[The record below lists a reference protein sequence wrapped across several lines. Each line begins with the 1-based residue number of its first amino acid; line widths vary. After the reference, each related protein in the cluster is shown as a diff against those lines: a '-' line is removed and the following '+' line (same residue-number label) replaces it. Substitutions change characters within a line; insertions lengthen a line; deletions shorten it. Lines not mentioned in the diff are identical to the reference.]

1 MVVFKDQIKAY
12 KAITQDILNQ
22 IEYKT
27 VWSGK
32 RIEVGDK
39 VLYAFVYPLNSEDY
53 KLATFLER
61 ELDYISKSFKDSVNE
76 MSKQNL
82 YLSNA
87 KKSLRGISDISSY
100 GHLYRIMARLSEQDQ
115 TFWTLKWGNK

>member
-1 MVVFKDQIKAY
+1 MIVFKDQIKAY
-12 KAITQDILNQ
+12 KSITPDILNQ

-32 RIEVGDK
+32 RIQVGDK

-61 ELDYISKSFKDSVNE
+61 ELDEVNQLFTYIQTIKGIIPVLKYKSD
-76 MSKQNL
+76 NL
-82 YLSNA
+82 ERVLIVEEEDDG
-87 KKSLRGISDISSY
+87 L
-100 GHLYRIMARLSEQDQ
+100 
-115 TFWTLKWGNK
+115 

>member
-1 MVVFKDQIKAY
+1 MIVFKDQIRAY
-12 KAITQDILNQ
+12 KSITPDVLNQ

-61 ELDYISKSFKDSVNE
+61 ELDEVNQMFSFIQTIKGIIPVLKYKND
-76 MSKQNL
+76 NL
-82 YLSNA
+82 VRDLIIEEEDE
-87 KKSLRGISDISSY
+87 L
-100 GHLYRIMARLSEQDQ
+100 
-115 TFWTLKWGNK
+115 

>member
-1 MVVFKDQIKAY
+1 MIVFKDQIRAY
-12 KAITQDILNQ
+12 KAITPDVLNQ

-61 ELDYISKSFKDSVNE
+61 ELDEVNQ
-76 MSKQNL
+76 MFTFIQTIKGIIPVLKYKNDNL
-82 YLSNA
+82 VRDLIIEEEDES
-87 KKSLRGISDISSY
+87 
-100 GHLYRIMARLSEQDQ
+100 
-115 TFWTLKWGNK
+115 

>member
-1 MVVFKDQIKAY
+1 MIVFKDQIKAY
-12 KAITQDILNQ
+12 KSITSDILNQ

-61 ELDYISKSFKDSVNE
+61 ELGEVNQ
-76 MSKQNL
+76 MFTYLQTIKGIIPVLKYKNDNL
-82 YLSNA
+82 VRDLIIEEEDES
-87 KKSLRGISDISSY
+87 
-100 GHLYRIMARLSEQDQ
+100 
-115 TFWTLKWGNK
+115 

>member
-12 KAITQDILNQ
+12 KAITQVILNQ

-61 ELDYISKSFKDSVNE
+61 ELDEVNQIFTYVQTI
-76 MSKQNL
+76 KGIIPVLKYKNDNL
-82 YLSNA
+82 VRDLIIEEEDES
-87 KKSLRGISDISSY
+87 
-100 GHLYRIMARLSEQDQ
+100 
-115 TFWTLKWGNK
+115 

>member
-1 MVVFKDQIKAY
+1 MIVFKDQIRAY
-12 KAITQDILNQ
+12 KAITPDILNQ

-61 ELDYISKSFKDSVNE
+61 ELDEVNQ
-76 MSKQNL
+76 MFTFIQTIKGIIPVLKYKNDNL
-82 YLSNA
+82 VRDLI
-87 KKSLRGISDISSY
+87 LEEEDG
-100 GHLYRIMARLSEQDQ
+100 L
-115 TFWTLKWGNK
+115 

>member
-1 MVVFKDQIKAY
+1 MIVFKDQIKAY
-12 KAITQDILNQ
+12 KAITSDILNQ

-32 RIEVGDK
+32 RIDIGDK

-61 ELDYISKSFKDSVNE
+61 ELGEVNQ
-76 MSKQNL
+76 MFTYLQTIKGIIPVLKYKNDNL
-82 YLSNA
+82 VRDLIIEEENES
-87 KKSLRGISDISSY
+87 
-100 GHLYRIMARLSEQDQ
+100 
-115 TFWTLKWGNK
+115 

>member
-1 MVVFKDQIKAY
+1 MIVFKDQIRAY
-12 KAITQDILNQ
+12 KAITPDILNQ

-61 ELDYISKSFKDSVNE
+61 ELDEVNQ
-76 MSKQNL
+76 MFTFIQTIKGIIPVLKYKNDNL
-82 YLSNA
+82 VRDLIIEEENE
-87 KKSLRGISDISSY
+87 L
-100 GHLYRIMARLSEQDQ
+100 
-115 TFWTLKWGNK
+115 